1 MYEGLQ
7 VRNTNHLV
15 AIEKVK
21 FSNITKFLVFFT
33 DPGCLTGELTGGAAP
48 VVTTNTTL
56 LACQCVEPS

>member
-15 AIEKVK
+15 AIENMK
-21 FSNITKFLVFFT
+21 FSSITKFQYS
-33 DPGCLTGELTGGAAP
+33 GCLEGKLTGGAAP

-56 LACQCVEPS
+56 LAFQCVEPS

>member
-15 AIEKVK
+15 AIQKMK
-21 FSNITKFLVFFT
+21 FRLNFNFVT
-33 DPGCLTGELTGGAAP
+33 DSGCLAGKLTGGAAP